1 MVRSGIMPSW
11 HLWTLAGA
19 VILAVAFVVA
29 QNRMPLGAQ
38 RG

>member
-19 VILAVAFVVA
+19 VILAVAFVA
-29 QNRMPLGAQ
+29 ALNRILLDGMIA
-38 RG
+38 

>member
-1 MVRSGIMPSW
+1 LVRAGIMPSW

-19 VILAVAFVVA
+19 VMLTVAFVVA
-29 QNRMPLGAQ
+29 LNRILLGAQ